1 MDSRVS
7 LEVKDPRSLTLRAF
21 DRQLRIHKRRCSDGF
36 MNVNLEALFNDQYKP
51 IEEKLAKKN
60 TLYKETPGVDVP
72 ILKDRLHYSFIWEA

>member
-1 MDSRVS
+1 
-7 LEVKDPRSLTLRAF
+7 
-21 DRQLRIHKRRCSDGF
+21 